1 MEDTINIKQISHINL
16 TLFKK
21 NLKYI
26 DRKWFTGWKD
36 HCGAEWIKNHFH
48 RRETWAGVGFSSRKE
63 KSFKTEGNNL
73 SFVFLIKISKSRTPR
88 YTQVK
93 QFEEHSKR
101 DILFL
106 KLFIKSHIYVNGTY
120 LPFSSIKPSNLT
132 FETRALARKEK

>member
-1 MEDTINIKQISHINL
+1 M
-16 TLFKK
+16 
-21 NLKYI
+21 
-26 DRKWFTGWKD
+26 
-36 HCGAEWIKNHFH
+36 
-48 RRETWAGVGFSSRKE
+48 
-63 KSFKTEGNNL
+63 
-73 SFVFLIKISKSRTPR
+73 SFVFLIKISKSRTPSIR

-132 FETRALARKEK
+132 LETRKEKLKGPVS